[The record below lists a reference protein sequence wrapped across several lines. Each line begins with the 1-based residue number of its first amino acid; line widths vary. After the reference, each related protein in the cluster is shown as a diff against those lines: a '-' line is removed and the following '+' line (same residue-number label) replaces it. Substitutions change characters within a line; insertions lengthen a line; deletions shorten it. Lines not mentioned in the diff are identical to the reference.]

1 MTPIPSREWCVRKI
15 PCLPQPHSHTTEMP
29 TRIPDRYQLEIRLGR
44 DGDIE
49 EWLAADTSL
58 DRPVLVRSLGPD
70 SAPERRKQFVS
81 SVSGAAKAHHP
92 HLAKIFVVEEV
103 DSGAYSVVEWTGGS
117 TVADRLGANYGI
129 ELEEFLPNATGLAAA
144 LAELHSAGAVHG
156 SIDLAAIS
164 YTEARPAKLT
174 GFGRPFHGDEND
186 DVRALSAV
194 LETALTG
201 EPPGGP
207 PPSESIDGIS
217 PKIDRILRSGQSGAY
232 SASQLEK
239 ALRAA
244 PTPRRAR
251 PEPKSFS
258 RRLLFAAG
266 GLVILAMGLVG
277 LGALFGTPSSP
288 IVPTPTTQAI
298 LTTSSTSTPIIAGS
312 PIIEAAAT
320 FDPFG
325 GGGENDA
332 LISNLIDNNS
342 STAWRTESYSDP
354 ISDLKPGVGATV
366 TVAGTPGQIQLIGL
380 SRGTVFEVKWSP
392 TIPEDPD
399 EWEQI
404 AAGKAPAGTT
414 SIDLP
419 ARNDG
424 HWLVWMTD
432 LPEQGDGTY
441 YSAISELRL
450 RP

>member
-1 MTPIPSREWCVRKI
+1 
-15 PCLPQPHSHTTEMP
+15 MP

-70 SAPERRKQFVS
+70 SGEERRRQFVS

-103 DSGAYSVVEWTGGS
+103 EGGAYSVVEWTGGS
-117 TVADRLGANYGI
+117 TVADRIGASYGI
-129 ELEEFLPNATGLAAA
+129 ELDEFLPNATGLAAA
-144 LAELHSAGAVHG
+144 LAELHAAGAVHG
-156 SIDLAAIS
+156 SIDLSSIS

-174 GFGRPFHGDEND
+174 GFGRPFHGDADN

-217 PKIDRILRSGQSGAY
+217 PQIDRILRSGQAGAFT
-232 SASQLEK
+232 AEQLEK

-244 PTPRRAR
+244 PSPKKPR

-258 RRLLFAAG
+258 RRLLVAAG
-266 GLVILAMGLVG
+266 GLVILAVGLVG
-277 LGALFGTPSSP
+277 LGALFGTPASP
-288 IVPTPTTQAI
+288 IIPSPTTQAPVTSGAV
-298 LTTSSTSTPIIAGS
+298 TTPLPTGDLA
-312 PIIEAAAT
+312 IESAAS

-332 LISNLIDNNS
+332 LIPNLIDNSS
-342 STAWRTESYSDP
+342 STAWRTETYSSP
-354 ISDLKPGVGATV
+354 LSELKPGVGV
-366 TVAGTPGQIQLIGL
+366 TAAVTGTPGQIQLIGF
-380 SRGTVFEVKWSP
+380 SQGTAFEVRWSP
-392 TIPEDPD
+392 DIAEDPGD
-399 EWEQI
+399 WEQI
-404 AAGKAPAGTT
+404 AAGRAPAGTT
-414 SIDLP
+414 SVDLP
-419 ARNDG
+419 ARTDG
-424 HWLVWMTD
+424 HWLLWLTE
-432 LPEQGDGTY
+432 LPVQADGSH
-441 YSAISELRL
+441 YSALSELRF
-450 RP
+450 RQ